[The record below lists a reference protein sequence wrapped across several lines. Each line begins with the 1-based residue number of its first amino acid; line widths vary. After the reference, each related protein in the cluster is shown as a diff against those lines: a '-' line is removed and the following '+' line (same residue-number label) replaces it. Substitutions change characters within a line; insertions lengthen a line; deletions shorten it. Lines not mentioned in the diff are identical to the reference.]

1 MAIKLE
7 EIPHH
12 VLPPQFVKVVESDA
26 ATAVPKERLISFLMA
41 NDGYKC
47 RKTTKINACD
57 NCYMISV
64 ADNHN
69 KGS

>member
-12 VLPPQFVKVVESDA
+12 VLPPQFVKVDKSDA

-41 NDGYKC
+41 NDG
-47 RKTTKINACD
+47 
-57 NCYMISV
+57 
-64 ADNHN
+64 
-69 KGS
+69 